1 MDYGAQPGDSSIR
14 RGCPFN
20 YWGLEPFDE
29 RRKDWQIRYFT
40 VFQIGKTA

>member
-1 MDYGAQPGDSSIR
+1 MDYGALQGASSIR
-14 RGCPFN
+14 LGWPLN
-20 YWGLEPFDE
+20 DWGLEPFDE